1 MSKKIT
7 IVYHKGKPTIENLK
21 AIVAMLSDGY
31 LQGYEQPTGINW
43 EVMGDYDEL
52 LN

>member
-7 IVYHKGKPTIENLK
+7 IVYHKGKPTIESLK
-21 AIVAMLSDGY
+21 AIVAMLSEGF
-31 LQGYEQPTGINW
+31 LQGIDNPVGINW